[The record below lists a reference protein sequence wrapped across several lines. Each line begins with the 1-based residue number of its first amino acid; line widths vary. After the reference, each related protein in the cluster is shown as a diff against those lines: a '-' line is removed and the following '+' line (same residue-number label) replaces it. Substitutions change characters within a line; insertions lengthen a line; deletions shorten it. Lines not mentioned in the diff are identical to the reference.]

1 MAMVM
6 CWLISFASRHF
17 CHSLTKRVVTVL
29 AYISPVK
36 IWSLLST
43 FLMIIILILCV
54 LLKENR
60 LRFRCPFE
68 RHPQQQQTGK
78 KYEENNSKQKQNNT
92 KPKQTTHKENH
103 FFFFLNEWLTRRNYT
118 RALKML
124 NLRVSNLTRPTCIPF
139 LVPWNRRGN
148 MSDTRNMVLLSV
160 AVISR
165 TSGFLMVYIWT
176 LCLTRPFWPAFKNR
190 DKTDKTTLGKK

>member
-1 MAMVM
+1 MR
-6 CWLISFASRHF
+6 ASKGE
-17 CHSLTKRVVTVL
+17 SLTVSLSFWTPSSTATDVE
-29 AYISPVK
+29 K
-36 IWSLLST
+36 IWR
-43 FLMIIILILCV
+43 
-54 LLKENR
+54 K
-60 LRFRCPFE
+60 
-68 RHPQQQQTGK
+68 QQQTK
-78 KYEENNSKQKQNNT
+78 TKQHET
-92 KPKQTTHKENH
+92 KTNH
-103 FFFFLNEWLTRRNYT
+103 TQREPLFFFLNEWLTRRNYT

-176 LCLTRPFWPAFKNR
+176 LCLTRPLFGRRLKIGIKQIKQHWERNR
-190 DKTDKTTLGKK
+190 LLKTVETQLNENSTETEIDENFVVAKVQHEEPL